1 MKNNMTGPLGHFNL
15 SLAIVER
22 YPLIYQTIMRNI
34 SVLRAEFLYPMRIA
48 YTGIS
53 NMFRQ
58 TYIGSE
64 FPMYYLS
71 LGPNGLEAN
80 NVAAPTQL
88 AYAILPT
95 GTELPPSVSI
105 LASERSDDLHHLI
118 HSDTLPLSPSL
129 EFLTSVPTLCAGT
142 IDAED
147 ARILPSGSIRL
158 SESDGKIV
166 VLSSIFQKVGE
177 YKLQESPIGP
187 VALLKK

>member
-1 MKNNMTGPLGHFNL
+1 
-15 SLAIVER
+15 
-22 YPLIYQTIMRNI
+22 
-34 SVLRAEFLYPMRIA
+34 MRIA

-105 LASERSDDLHHLI
+105 LASERSDDQHTLHHLI

-129 EFLTSVPTLCAGT
+129 EFLTSVPTLCVGT

-147 ARILPSGSIRL
+147 ARILPSSSIRL